1 MWSNEIWP
9 IISAVLYAMNM
20 GIAIYASVTMIL
32 RRQDPIR
39 TLSWTAVMVL
49 LPYIGILLYFV
60 FGQNF
65 RKRKIF
71 SRKGLGDVK
80 LRQELCVDEEEK
92 LKRDPQLFSSENEP
106 YKKLVYQ
113 NLKNSYALIDYN
125 SDIDFYFDGRNALDA
140 MYKAIG
146 EATNHIHIQTYI
158 LEDDVTGN
166 RFADLLIK
174 KAQSGVE
181 VRLLIDGMGCISLK
195 KKFLEHLQ
203 QNGVEVLV
211 FSPVRFFMP
220 MSRLNYRNHRKIL
233 VIDGKVGFLGGVN
246 IADRYYYGTETG
258 DWHDT
263 HIKVIGESVFSL
275 QEGFLLDRYFVLNRK
290 LRYSK
295 KYYPQIENQKYD
307 ITIEKKNF
315 YSQIISSGPDSDWA
329 GIMQCYFTAITCARD
344 HIFIVTPYFTPN
356 ETILNAIKVA
366 ALGNIDV
373 RVMLP
378 EKADSSTATYST
390 KSYIGEL
397 LEAGVRIYLFKE
409 GFNHSKVMSI
419 DGNISIVGSANMD
432 TRSFEHN
439 FEIMSVLYN
448 SDCAKIVEERFLQD
462 INECDEINLTKWR
475 KRPVEEKVRESFF
488 RLLSPLM

>member
-1 MWSNEIWP
+1 
-9 IISAVLYAMNM
+9 
-20 GIAIYASVTMIL
+20 
-32 RRQDPIR
+32 
-39 TLSWTAVMVL
+39 
-49 LPYIGILLYFV
+49 
-60 FGQNF
+60 
-65 RKRKIF
+65 
-71 SRKGLGDVK
+71 
-80 LRQELCVDEEEK
+80 
-92 LKRDPQLFSSENEP
+92 
-106 YKKLVYQ
+106 
-113 NLKNSYALIDYN
+113 
-125 SDIDFYFDGRNALDA
+125 
-140 MYKAIG
+140 
-146 EATNHIHIQTYI
+146 
-158 LEDDVTGN
+158 
-166 RFADLLIK
+166 
-174 KAQSGVE
+174 
-181 VRLLIDGMGCISLK
+181 MGCVSLK
-195 KKFLEHLQ
+195 KKFLERLKQ
-203 QNGVEVLV
+203 SGIEVLI

-233 VIDGKVGFLGGVN
+233 VVDGKVGFLGGVN
-246 IADRYYYGTETG
+246 IADRYYYGTEAG

-263 HIKVIGESVFSL
+263 HIKIVGESVFSL

-307 ITIEKKNF
+307 ITIGRKNF

-344 HIFIVTPYFTPN
+344 HIYVVTPYFTPN

-373 RVMLP
+373 RIMLP
-378 EKADSSTATYST
+378 EKADSATATYST

-448 SDCAKIVEERFLQD
+448 SDCAKVVEDKFLQD
-462 INECDEINLTKWR
+462 LEECDEVNLVKWR

>member
-1 MWSNEIWP
+1 
-9 IISAVLYAMNM
+9 
-20 GIAIYASVTMIL
+20 
-32 RRQDPIR
+32 
-39 TLSWTAVMVL
+39 
-49 LPYIGILLYFV
+49 
-60 FGQNF
+60 
-65 RKRKIF
+65 
-71 SRKGLGDVK
+71 
-80 LRQELCVDEEEK
+80 
-92 LKRDPQLFSSENEP
+92 
-106 YKKLVYQ
+106 
-113 NLKNSYALIDYN
+113 
-125 SDIDFYFDGRNALDA
+125 
-140 MYKAIG
+140 
-146 EATNHIHIQTYI
+146 
-158 LEDDVTGN
+158 
-166 RFADLLIK
+166 
-174 KAQSGVE
+174 
-181 VRLLIDGMGCISLK
+181 
-195 KKFLEHLQ
+195 
-203 QNGVEVLV
+203 
-211 FSPVRFFMP
+211 SPVRFFMP

-307 ITIEKKNF
+307 ITVEKKNF

-344 HIFIVTPYFTPN
+344 HIYLVSPYFTPN

-373 RVMLP
+373 RIMLP
-378 EKADSSTATYST
+378 EKADSATATYST
-390 KSYIGEL
+390 RSYIGEL

-419 DGNISIVGSANMD
+419 DGCISIVGSANMD
-432 TRSFEHN
+432 IRSFEHN

-448 SDCAKIVEERFLQD
+448 SDCAKIVENRFLQD
-462 INECDEINLTKWR
+462 MKECDEVNIAKWK

-488 RLLSPLM
+488 RLMSPLM

>member
-1 MWSNEIWP
+1 MWSSQIWP

-20 GIAIYASVTMIL
+20 GIAVYASVTMIL
-32 RRQDPIR
+32 RRQDPVK
-39 TLSWTAVMVL
+39 TLSWTAVMIL
-49 LPYIGILLYFV
+49 LPYVGILLYFV

-65 RKRKIF
+65 RKKKIF

-80 LRQELCVDEEEK
+80 LRKELCADEEEK
-92 LKRDPQLFSSENEP
+92 LKMEPRLFSAENEP

-113 NLKNSYALIDYN
+113 NLKNSFALIDYN
-125 SDIDFYFDGRNALDA
+125 TDFEFYFDGRDALDA
-140 MYKAIG
+140 MYKVIESAQ
-146 EATNHIHIQTYI
+146 NHIHLQTYI
-158 LEDDVTGN
+158 FEEDMTGN

-181 VRLLIDGMGCISLK
+181 VRLLIDGIGSVSLK
-195 KKFLEHLQ
+195 KKFLEHLTDS
-203 QNGVEVLV
+203 GIEVLV

-233 VIDGKVGFLGGVN
+233 VVDGKIGFLGGVN

-263 HIKVIGESVFSL
+263 HIKIIGESVFSL

-290 LRYSK
+290 MRYSK
-295 KYYPQIENQKYD
+295 KYYPQIENKKYD
-307 ITIEKKNF
+307 ITAAKKSF

-344 HIFIVTPYFTPN
+344 HIYLVTPYFTPN
-356 ETILNAIKVA
+356 ETILNALKVA
-366 ALGNIDV
+366 ALANIDV
-373 RVMLP
+373 RIMLP
-378 EKADSSTATYST
+378 EKSDSTTATYST
-390 KSYIGEL
+390 RSYIGEM
-397 LEAGVRIYLFKE
+397 LEAGVKIFLFKE
-409 GFNHSKVMSI
+409 GFNHSKVISV
-419 DGNISIVGSANMD
+419 DGNVCIVGSANMD
-432 TRSFEHN
+432 SRSFEHN

-448 SDCAKIVEERFLQD
+448 SDCAKIVENKFLQD
-462 INECDEINLTKWR
+462 LKECVAVNAAKWKNR
-475 KRPVEEKVRESFF
+475 SVSEKVQESFF